1 MTKIDK
7 KILNKKIIV
16 NRINKKIEINKLKII
31 NENII
36 KLETER
42 KNIKKIHTELLN
54 YDHSDY
60 YILTNNFDLSN
71 SELKKIYKK
80 RWIIETSYRF
90 DKLKL
95 NLNQMNN
102 KNYKIIKHNICA
114 IQFIQIINAF
124 IH

>member
-1 MTKIDK
+1 MLN
-7 KILNKKIIV
+7 ILHILTFLKVQFCPIKLFIGY
-16 NRINKKIEINKLKII
+16 NKLKII